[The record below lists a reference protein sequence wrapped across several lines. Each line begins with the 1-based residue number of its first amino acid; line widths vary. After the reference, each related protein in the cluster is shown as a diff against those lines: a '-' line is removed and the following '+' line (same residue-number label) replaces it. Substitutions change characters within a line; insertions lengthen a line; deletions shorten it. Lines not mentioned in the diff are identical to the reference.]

1 MANVTVSE
9 IASFG
14 VGALLLIAASAAPK
28 VDSFVARSQRTFS
41 VTKLPCLKCK
51 GRGQV
56 TDGFFSALSS
66 EPRESTPCLA
76 CKGRGQFPC
85 PSCSKQIELIPC
97 LGTLKWYVNLV
108 FHQNRN
114 TSST

>member
-1 MANVTVSE
+1 MANITASE
-9 IASFG
+9 IAGFG
-14 VGALLLIAASAAPK
+14 VGALLLIAALAAPK
-28 VDSFVARSQRTFS
+28 VDSFVARSQRRCS

-56 TDGFFSALSS
+56 TEGFFSALSS
-66 EPRESTPCLA
+66 EQRERIPCLA

-85 PSCSKQIELIPC
+85 PSCM
-97 LGTLKWYVNLV
+97 
-108 FHQNRN
+108 FHQTRN